1 MISNIKTII
10 NKNKRG
16 DTLVEVL
23 FSLIIISAII
33 AVAINGALNA
43 SRNSRS
49 ARERTQAQFLVDYQA
64 EALRAYK
71 DSRIWQDFFGDIS
84 SCFGEP
90 DINYRPNNKTI
101 NKAPIIGDS
110 CFMSIKDINGK
121 KQWSVEKGIKK
132 SDQLSF
138 MHSYFYVNTSLSTF
152 KNHSFA
158 ASDGLVTITA
168 ETIWYNAN
176 GQYNKAAQTITLVE
190 TTR

>member
-1 MISNIKTII
+1 MSIKYKMRLFKI
-10 NKNKRG
+10 KKG

-49 ARERTQAQFLVDYQA
+49 ARERTQAQFLVDYQV

-71 DSRIWQDFFGDIS
+71 DSRIWQDFFGDIDK
-84 SCFGEP
+84 CFGEP
-90 DINYRPNNKTI
+90 NLAYKPI
-101 NKAPIIGDS
+101 NKVINSAPVTGSVCHMTIVDS
-110 CFMSIKDINGK
+110 SGGKQWGIKD
-121 KQWSVEKGIKK
+121 GIKK
-132 SDQLSF
+132 SDQLTF
-138 MHSYFYVNTSLSTF
+138 MNSYFYVNKSLSTF
-152 KNHSFA
+152 KNGTFN
-158 ASDGLVTITA
+158 ASDGLVTITV